1 MGTFTIREIPDRPL
15 SGRRLAQLDECTVCP
30 ADPCT
35 FRKDIRRPGHRCR
48 RQGYSHAVM
57 YVAALAWLLA
67 AAVPVEAQVAAPSL
81 HGRVIDRDSGKG
93 IDGAIVEADGAVPK
107 RVLTDSLGYFRLD
120 FTADTAVLTVWRM
133 DYARLDTV
141 VVRGSAYVIV
151 LALEQ
156 RPIPLR
162 TLTVDADR
170 TPGGGAERVL
180 FEREPIPGVIG
191 VSRHELREIP
201 QLAEP
206 DVLRSLQ
213 ALPGVVALNDL
224 SAQLHVWGGASD
236 QNIFLLDGAR
246 IFAPY
251 HMFGLFGAFNAD
263 AVERVEFYRTLL
275 PARRGGALSAS
286 IEAQQRQGA
295 SDGIEVGAGL
305 GLLGTRATVRGSLP
319 WNDATWMVA
328 ARRTHLDAVLDVL
341 GRDFPYAFHDLHG
354 RIDLRIGRDH
364 QLRLAAFGSAD
375 RFRMFLHNSD
385 ENLRS
390 KWRNASS
397 SVRWEW
403 QPNPDG
409 TLAAEGWG
417 STYNGSLTLGDGPTS
432 PATANR
438 VEAGGIRF
446 EWTRRGTGFGLRIG
460 ADVEGGTTE
469 IQGSGT
475 NGGFISSTA
484 LQDFLQMSSYLESEL
499 RAGPLRLIPG
509 ARITYLTGR
518 KDLLFEPRASARLY
532 VDREFAVTVGA
543 GRSYQAIST
552 VRDDRYPVP
561 GAPFWI
567 AHLPGWPISRADGL
581 AVELEGWG
589 GDAWQIRISGY
600 VRDFEDVPRW
610 SPVGTR
616 SIDQMGFDDGRA
628 EGVEASIRKHAGRV
642 TGWLGYGLGRV
653 RITHDETRRQYFA
666 AWDRRHAVDLAIFL
680 RVWQELVLSGRA
692 VYGSG
697 LPFWPPAGANERQRF
712 DPLRGII
719 HEVAEQYPIWS
730 DRQERFPDYFRLDI
744 GARHRSRIGEF
755 DIEPYISLI
764 NVTGRPNVLYYS
776 ITEGRQPYE
785 GTDVPRQLWL
795 KPELQLPLSLFPSIG
810 LEVRF

>member
-1 MGTFTIREIPDRPL
+1 M
-15 SGRRLAQLDECTVCP
+15 
-30 ADPCT
+30 
-35 FRKDIRRPGHRCR
+35 
-48 RQGYSHAVM
+48 
-57 YVAALAWLLA
+57 
-67 AAVPVEAQVAAPSL
+67 AAVPVEAQVPHSPL
-81 HGRVIDRDSGKG
+81 YGRVTDRDSGKG

-120 FTADTAVLTVWRM
+120 FTADTAVLSVWRM

-162 TLTVDADR
+162 ALTVAADR
-170 TPGGGAERVL
+170 TIGGGAERVL
-180 FEREPIPGVIG
+180 FEKEPLPGVVG
-191 VSRHELREIP
+191 VSHHELREIP

-236 QNIFLLDGAR
+236 QNLFLLDGAR

-295 SDGIEVGAGL
+295 PDGIEVGAGL

-319 WNDATWMVA
+319 WKDATWMFA
-328 ARRTHLDAVLDVL
+328 ARRTHLDAVLELL

-354 RIDLRIGRDH
+354 RIDLRVSEGH
-364 QLRLAAFGSAD
+364 HLRLAAFGSAD
-375 RFRMFLHNSD
+375 RFRMFLHNAD

-390 KWRNASS
+390 RWRNASS

-417 STYNGSLTLGDGPTS
+417 TLYHGSLTLGDGPTS
-432 PATANR
+432 PTTANR
-438 VEAGGIRF
+438 VEAGGMRF
-446 EWTRRGTGFGLRIG
+446 EWLRRGSGFGFRIG
-460 ADVEGGTTE
+460 ADIEGGTTE

-475 NGGFISSTA
+475 NGGFISNTA
-484 LQDFLQMSSYLESEL
+484 LQEYLQMSSYLESEL
-499 RAGPLRLIPG
+499 RAGPVRLIPG
-509 ARITYLTGR
+509 ARITYLAGA
-518 KDLLFEPRASARLY
+518 KDLRFEPRASARLY
-532 VDREFAVTVGA
+532 FARAFAVTFGA

-567 AHLPGWPISRADGL
+567 AHLPEWPISRADGL
-581 AVELEGWG
+581 AIELEGWG
-589 GDAWQIRISGY
+589 GDVWQMRISGY
-600 VRDFEDVPRW
+600 VRAFEGVPRW
-610 SPVGTR
+610 RPVGTR
-616 SIDQMGFDDGRA
+616 SLDQMAFDDGRA
-628 EGVEASIRKHAGRV
+628 EGVEASIRKHAGSV

-653 RITHDETRRQYFA
+653 RITQAETRQEYFA

-680 RVWQELVLSGRA
+680 RVWQEIVLSGRA

-712 DPLRGII
+712 DPLRGVI
-719 HEVAEQYPIWS
+719 HEVAESYPIWS

-744 GARHRSRIGEF
+744 GARYRSRLGEF
-755 DIEPYISLI
+755 DIEPYMSLI
-764 NVTGRPNVLYYS
+764 NVTGRQNVLYYS
-776 ITEGRQPYE
+776 INHGIELTE
-785 GTDVPRQLWL
+785 GTDVSPKPWL
-795 KPELQLPLSLFPSIG
+795 KPELQLPLNRFPSIG
-810 LEVRF
+810 VEVRF